1 MMLWCFGY
9 IKLGC
14 RGCHSLSIA
23 YRYGIV
29 ISIGHLL
36 PALDAQG
43 LARGAA
49 DAANNVLTATDD
61 APSGATD
68 TAGDVLTA
76 ANGGTGQTTGG
87 ATDTADNVGGALQG
101 FLKETHDVHLD

>member
-43 LARGAA
+43 LARSAADGADDVLTTAGHAARGAA
-49 DAANNVLTATDD
+49 D
-61 APSGATD
+61 
-68 TAGDVLTA
+68 TAGNVLTA
-76 ANGGTGQTTGG
+76 ANGGTGQATGG
-87 ATDTADNVGGALQG
+87 AANTANNVGGALQG
-101 FLKETHDVHLD
+101 FLKETHNVHLD